1 MFLLKRFS
9 PEDKINPVKEIINS
23 EGFKILFD
31 NTTKSKYTIYLH
43 QKDILYIEEAIMC
56 HQLTTSNWMYIKSED
71 ALLHLRINKTEMLL
85 ESNKEF
91 VDLIKYDIN
100 DIRFIQIKTINF
112 SESFNGV
119 YLYELKDWH
128 CYYNIEHNKLVSVN
142 KEFITSVIDNN
153 IRI

>member
-1 MFLLKRFS
+1 MFLLKNFS

-23 EGFKILFD
+23 SAFKELFD
-31 NTTKSKYTIYLH
+31 NSIKSKYTIYLH
-43 QKDILYIEEAIMC
+43 QKDILYIEEAVMC

-128 CYYNIEHNKLVSVN
+128 CYYNIEYNKLVSVN